1 MENEIEFMKGFEY
14 VYTKYVENIYFFVV
28 YNSNVVEIIYM
39 IVQEKYIFYYMVI
52 NEIVYSNRN
61 E

>member
-39 IVQEKYIFYYMVI
+39 IV
-52 NEIVYSNRN
+52 
-61 E
+61 